1 MKADPR
7 SGLAGCVLAVVG
19 IGVTLVVVVFWI
31 YNEAS
36 GQRQRA
42 MLAGMPPGWMT
53 LIRQRATVPA
63 SVSALEP
70 ARTIDENGAFAVYDS
85 AMGVWTL
92 FQMDSA
98 YARITGSRPQ
108 PQDAFTIRELLS
120 DVALDR
126 WVHWAQHREW
136 DALALILQRSE
147 PEAGKDLLRVRVPDY
162 RSIRAATTALALRG
176 WVRADKGQ
184 RAGAERDLRAAVG
197 LGAMLVRHEPTMA
210 GFLAGRWAIH
220 AGAEGLQH
228 LALLTRTSA
237 LADVAADAAAW
248 SAPSSASDYDVL
260 AAIPDSALSLA
271 ADTAIALGW
280 RAEALHSVIRGAM
293 VKPSA
298 RLFGFPRR
306 VRRRLAD
313 IAATSRGEFGRLA
326 RLAVGSANAIDAM
339 GPRARM
345 ERIAN

>member
-1 MKADPR
+1 M
-7 SGLAGCVLAVVG
+7 AVVG
-19 IGVTLVVVVFWI
+19 IGVTLALVVFWI

-53 LIRQRATVPA
+53 MIRQRATVPA

-70 ARTIDENGAFAVYDS
+70 ARTVDDNGAFAVYDT

-98 YARITGSRPQ
+98 FVRITGSRPQ

-120 DVALDR
+120 DAALDR
-126 WVHWAQHREW
+126 WVRWAEHREW
-136 DALALILQRSE
+136 DALALILERSE
-147 PEAGKDLLRVRVPDY
+147 AGASEDLLRMRVPDY
-162 RSIRAATTALALRG
+162 RGIRAATTALALRG
-176 WVRADKGQ
+176 WVRAERGE

-197 LGAMLVRHEPTMA
+197 LGAMLARHEPTMA
-210 GFLAGRWAIH
+210 GFLAGRWAVH
-220 AGAEGLQH
+220 AGALGLQH
-228 LALLTRTSA
+228 LALLTRNSA

-248 SAPSSASDYDVL
+248 AAPSTASDYDVL
-260 AAIPDSALSLA
+260 AANPDSGLSLA

-306 VRRRLAD
+306 VQRRLD
-313 IAATSRGEFGRLA
+313 EIAANSRGDFGRLA
-326 RLAVGSANAIDAM
+326 RLAAGSARAIDDM

-345 ERIAN
+345 TRFAN